1 MKTIIESIRDF
12 FDKCEVLNPDAR
24 LSVNYLGLEVPE
36 YAIYTDPANPIVK
49 RYVDGGALKQKVFTL
64 VSRNYLDSDY
74 ILQLENIGFFERL
87 ISWIEDKNKNRDLPI
102 LSDNRHSIKI
112 EIISDGFLISA
123 DNQKSQ
129 YQMQMRLIY
138 TED

>member
-1 MKTIIESIRDF
+1 MKTVIESIRDF
-12 FDKCEVLNPDAR
+12 FDKCEVLNPDVR